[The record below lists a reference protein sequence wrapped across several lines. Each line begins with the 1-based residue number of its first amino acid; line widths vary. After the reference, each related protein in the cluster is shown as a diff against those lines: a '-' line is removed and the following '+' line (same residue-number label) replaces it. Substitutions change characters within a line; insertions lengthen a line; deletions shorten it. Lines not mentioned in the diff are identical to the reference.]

1 MGKIIEIPPRTPDA
15 LMPWGKHKGTRLD
28 ALPTKY
34 LMWLAE
40 KTTRSAPNALIRA
53 AAAEYV
59 WRVNQENERRV
70 AAGLQPM
77 PAPPDEIV
85 RER

>member
-1 MGKIIEIPPRTPDA
+1 MEKIIAIPPRTPDA

-28 ALPTKY
+28 ELPIRY
-34 LMWLAE
+34 LRWLAE
-40 KTTRSAPNALIRA
+40 RATRTQGTKIALA

-59 WRVNQENERRV
+59 WRVKQENERRV